1 MESLLTKSI
10 AKINRFKPLFER
22 YLFGQINWSNQLIS
36 VQGARVTGKTTLLL
50 QYAKQLQSEKKA

>member
-36 VQGARVTGKTTLLL
+36 VQGARCFVRIFNRSNLCIYRVD
-50 QYAKQLQSEKKA
+50 Q